1 MNLNTE
7 TISRKIEDAMNDE
20 DFQRVM
26 HKASL
31 SFSAQLSSDEIKT
44 CHLNALWKAFE
55 HYRPGR
61 GAAFF
66 TYLHKGVVIECL
78 RELKFNNKFQEHQ
91 KIHPNIPE
99 NKDYH
104 FSLELKEEMSLIP
117 NKELVKDRLDGMSIK
132 EIAEKYGYNRETA
145 RRKIKKSMARLA
157 NKMK

>member
-1 MNLNTE
+1 MEIMNQ
-7 TISRKIEDAMNDE
+7 KIEDAMDNE

-31 SFSAQLSSDEIKT
+31 SFSGQLSADEIKT

-55 HYRPGR
+55 HYKPGR

-78 RELKFNNKFQEHQ
+78 RELKFNSKYQEHQ
-91 KIHPNIPE
+91 AIHANIPE
-99 NKDYH
+99 NRDYH
-104 FSLELKEEMSLIP
+104 FSLELKEELSLVP
-117 NKELVKDRLDGMSIK
+117 NKELVEDRLGGMSIK

-145 RRKIKKSMARLA
+145 RRKIKKSLARLA

>member
-1 MNLNTE
+1 MKLMNQ
-7 TISRKIEDAMNDE
+7 KIEDAMKDE

-31 SFSAQLSSDEIKT
+31 SFSGQLSADEIKT

-55 HYRPGR
+55 HYKPGR

-78 RELKFNNKFQEHQ
+78 RELKFNSKYQDHQ
-91 KIHPNIPE
+91 GVHANIAE

-104 FSLELKEEMSLIP
+104 FSLELTEELSLIP
-117 NKELVKDRLDGMSIK
+117 NKHLIEDRLGGMSIK

-145 RRKIKKSMARLA
+145 RRKIKKSLARLA